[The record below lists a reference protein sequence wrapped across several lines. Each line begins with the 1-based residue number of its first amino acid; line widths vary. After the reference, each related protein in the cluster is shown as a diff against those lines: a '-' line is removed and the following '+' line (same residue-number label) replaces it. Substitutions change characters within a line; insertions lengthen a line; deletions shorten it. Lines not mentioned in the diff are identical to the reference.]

1 MEGGEMDSA
10 NPGDNPTSMDR
21 DRPSDE
27 ADYWRS
33 VQAAQVESA
42 QIESQ
47 ERPFGVSLVVTFIVL
62 GVLLS
67 AFFALNAW
75 IRAEEL
81 EEAPLLAIA
90 FIAQALLGI
99 VVAWGL
105 WGLREWARMLA
116 VILYTLSFALSF
128 FANFNEPLTAG
139 SLAGLLIPLA
149 IAIYLIQP
157 NVKDK
162 FI

>member
-1 MEGGEMDSA
+1 
-10 NPGDNPTSMDR
+10 
-21 DRPSDE
+21 
-27 ADYWRS
+27 
-33 VQAAQVESA
+33 
-42 QIESQ
+42 
-47 ERPFGVSLVVTFIVL
+47 
-62 GVLLS
+62 
-67 AFFALNAW
+67 
-75 IRAEEL
+75 
-81 EEAPLLAIA
+81 
-90 FIAQALLGI
+90 
-99 VVAWGL
+99 
-105 WGLREWARMLA
+105 MLA